1 MSELRVVVYRQRRV
15 IGKTP
20 GLEDSRLPRLGGN
33 PWRGDLVV
41 DAPSYVLRPRPA
53 AVRPPGVL
61 PRARV
66 DSPEHVHPADPVEG
80 LGEPGA
86 LLGEES
92 GVLAV
97 SAPVLEIDLLVR
109 DVPVAAENELAA
121 ARPELFQHRREFFE
135 KTEFRLLPH
144 IGARPRGHVYGY
156 HGKRPEIR
164 PKEPSFGVEL
174 AAAETAGHAF
184 GFRPRVQRDAAVALF
199 RGAAI
204 VVSPIPLRNER
215 EVGEV
220 GLLRLDLLHAHYI
233 RILAREPLRE
243 SLCERR
249 ADAVEVERDN
259 A

>member
-20 GLEDSRLPRLGGN
+20 GLEDSRLPRLSGN

-41 DAPSYVLRPRPA
+41 DAPAHVLRPRPA

-86 LLGEES
+86 LLGKES

-97 SAPVLEIDLLVR
+97 SAPVLQVDLLVR
-109 DVPVAAENELAA
+109 DVPVTAEDELAA
-121 ARPELFQHRREFFE
+121 ARPERFQRRREFFE
-135 KTEFRLLPH
+135 ETELRPLPLLRARARGEVYRDDREPAEVRAQEPPFRIELP
-144 IGARPRGHVYGY
+144 
-156 HGKRPEIR
+156 
-164 PKEPSFGVEL
+164 
-174 AAAETAGHAF
+174 AAETARHAL
-184 GFRPRVQRDAAVALF
+184 GLRPRVERDAAVALF

-204 VVSPIPLRNER
+204 VVSLIPLRNER

-220 GLLRLDLLHAHYI
+220 GLLRLDLLHAHHI
-233 RILAREPLRE
+233 RLLAREPLRK